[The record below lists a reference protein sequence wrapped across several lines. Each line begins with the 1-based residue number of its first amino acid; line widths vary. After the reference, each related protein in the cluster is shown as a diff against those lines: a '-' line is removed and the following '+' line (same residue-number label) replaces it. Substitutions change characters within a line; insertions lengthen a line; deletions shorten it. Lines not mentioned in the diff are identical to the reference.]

1 MATELVLLSDV
12 PLTEEVH
19 HRAYKRLGM
28 TGQMLE
34 WLDGQVSTL
43 HDETGQHL
51 LTVHAPVVIH
61 DAREAVAALKDPP
74 GAFGLWSE
82 IMVPFENTETGR
94 AVAEALAVEVG
105 GLIRER
111 V

>member
-19 HRAYKRLGM
+19 HRAYARLGM
-28 TGQMLE
+28 TGEMFE
-34 WLDGQVSTL
+34 WLDGQFATL
-43 HDETGQHL
+43 HDESGRHV
-51 LTVHAPVVIH
+51 LTVHAPMVIH
-61 DAREAVAALKDPP
+61 DAREAAAALVDPP
-74 GAFGLWSE
+74 EAFGLWGE

>member
-34 WLDGQVSTL
+34 WLDGQVCTL
-43 HDETGQHL
+43 HDETGQHI
-51 LTVHAPVVIH
+51 LTVHAPMVIH

>member
-1 MATELVLLSDV
+1 M
-12 PLTEEVH
+12 
-19 HRAYKRLGM
+19 
-28 TGQMLE
+28 
-34 WLDGQVSTL
+34 
-43 HDETGQHL
+43 
-51 LTVHAPVVIH
+51 IH

-82 IMVPFENTETGR
+82 IMVPFDNTETGR

>member
-19 HRAYKRLGM
+19 HRAYARLGM
-28 TGQMLE
+28 TGEMFE
-34 WLDGQVSTL
+34 WLDGQFATL
-43 HDETGQHL
+43 HDESGRHV
-51 LTVHAPVVIH
+51 LTVHAPMVIH
-61 DAREAVAALKDPP
+61 DAREAAAALVDPP
-74 GAFGLWSE
+74 EAFGLWSE
-82 IMVPFENTETGR
+82 IMVPFDNTEKGR
-94 AVAEALAVEVG
+94 TVAEAMAVEVG

>member
-1 MATELVLLSDV
+1 MATELVLLSEV
-12 PLTEEVH
+12 PVTEEVYR
-19 HRAYKRLGM
+19 RAYARLGM
-28 TGQMLE
+28 TGEMFE
-34 WLDGQVSTL
+34 WLDGQVATL
-43 HDETGQHL
+43 HDESGRHV

-82 IMVPFENTETGR
+82 IMVPFDNTETGCV
-94 AVAEALAVEVG
+94 VAEALAVEVG
-105 GLIRER
+105 GLVRER

>member
-34 WLDGQVSTL
+34 WLDGRVFTL

-51 LTVHAPVVIH
+51 LTVHAPMVIH